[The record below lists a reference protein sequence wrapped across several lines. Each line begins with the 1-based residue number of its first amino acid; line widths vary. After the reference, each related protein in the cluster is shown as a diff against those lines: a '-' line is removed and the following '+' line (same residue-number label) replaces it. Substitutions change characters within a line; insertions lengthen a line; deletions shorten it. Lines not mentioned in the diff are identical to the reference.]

1 MLRLARVEALPPMS
15 SSSSSRSPGPSL
27 SSGSPAPSGAS
38 TEGPAIACESLV
50 KHYGSKVAVA
60 GIDLVVRRGQCF
72 GLLGPNGAGKTTTV
86 EMLEG
91 LHEPTSGSIRIFGA
105 RWGTGRDQ
113 WIRER
118 FGVQLQDTQLA
129 DKLTVEEVLTLFRS
143 FYSAGRAVDELIA
156 TLDLEGERHQQ
167 FSKLSGGQKQ
177 RVAIATALAGA
188 PDLLFLDEPTTGLDP
203 RARQTLWGVVE
214 AFRSGGGTVLLTTH
228 YMEEA
233 AVLCDELAVM
243 DRGRIIAQGTPRS
256 LVDSLGEVQ
265 FVDFE
270 CSETPNDAALTALPA
285 VHAVDRRG
293 ARYRLRIERSLAA
306 LTSVLEELGRQGV
319 IPIGLSTHQATLD
332 DVFLH
337 LTGRDLSHE

>member
-1 MLRLARVEALPPMS
+1 MT
-15 SSSSSRSPGPSL
+15 SPSP
-27 SSGSPAPSGAS
+27 SPAARAR
-38 TEGPAIACESLV
+38 TDAPAIECQSLV

-60 GIDLVVRRGQCF
+60 GIDLVVQRGQCF

-91 LHEPTSGSIRIFGA
+91 LHPPTSGLIRLFGV
-105 RWGTGRDQ
+105 RWGEGRDQ

-143 FYSAGRAVDELIA
+143 FYETGRSVNELLEL
-156 TLDLEGERHQQ
+156 LDLTEERHQH
-167 FSKLSGGQKQ
+167 FSNLSGGQKQ

-214 AFRSGGGTVLLTTH
+214 DFRSAGGTVLLTTH

-233 AVLCDELAVM
+233 ATLCDELAVM
-243 DRGRIIAQGTPRS
+243 DQGRIIARGSPRA
-256 LVDSLGEVQ
+256 LIDSLGEVQ

-270 CSETPNDAALTALPA
+270 SLGTPDSAALLALPA
-285 VHAVDRRG
+285 VHAVDQRG
-293 ARYRLRIERSLAA
+293 ARYRLRIERSLRA
-306 LTSVLEELGRQGV
+306 LTAVLLELERQGV
-319 IPIGLSTHQATLD
+319 APVGLSTHQATLD

-337 LTGRDLSHE
+337 LTGRGLSHE